1 MEPAA
6 RSSQRPSAFRGTF
19 HAKPAGHAQ
28 DLAAVADLIHACAVM
43 SAPILIVIMG
53 VSGVGKSTV
62 GAELARALGIAF
74 LEGDSLH
81 PKANIDKMSRGVPL
95 DDKDRFPWLD
105 AIGASMEDARRQGRG
120 MVATCSALRQIY
132 RDRLRAHVQG
142 KLQFVLLDAS
152 RQLVATRLESREGHY
167 MPASLLDSQL
177 KTLEPAGPG
186 EELVTLDGAQPV
198 EALVKAILNL
208 Q

>member
-1 MEPAA
+1 
-6 RSSQRPSAFRGTF
+6 
-19 HAKPAGHAQ
+19 
-28 DLAAVADLIHACAVM
+28 M

-95 DDKDRFPWLD
+95 DDEDRFPWLD

-152 RQLVATRLESREGHY
+152 RQLVATRLEHREGHY
-167 MPASLLDSQL
+167 MPVSLLDSQL

>member
-1 MEPAA
+1 
-6 RSSQRPSAFRGTF
+6 
-19 HAKPAGHAQ
+19 
-28 DLAAVADLIHACAVM
+28 M

-105 AIGASMEDARRQGRG
+105 AIGACMEDARRQGRG

-152 RQLVATRLESREGHY
+152 RQLVATRLEHREGHY
-167 MPASLLDSQL
+167 MPVSLLDSQL
-177 KTLEPAGPG
+177 KTLELAGPG
-186 EELVTLDGAQPV
+186 EELITLDGAQPV
-198 EALVKAILNL
+198 EALVKAILDL

>member
-1 MEPAA
+1 
-6 RSSQRPSAFRGTF
+6 
-19 HAKPAGHAQ
+19 
-28 DLAAVADLIHACAVM
+28 M

-95 DDKDRFPWLD
+95 DDEDRFPWLD